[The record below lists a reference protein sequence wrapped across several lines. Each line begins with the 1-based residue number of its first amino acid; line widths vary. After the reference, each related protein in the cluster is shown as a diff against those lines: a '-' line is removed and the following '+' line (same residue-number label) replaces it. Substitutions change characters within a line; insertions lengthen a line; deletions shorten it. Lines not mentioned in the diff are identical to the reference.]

1 MSNHNIA
8 FDKVLI
14 FDLEGPFAH
23 FRKYYTNSSS
33 LTYLFPPRT
42 VIIGLIAGLLGLPS
56 ERHTRKINE
65 IYYEKFDKNKCVV
78 AVSLRTRIRR
88 MMQTVN
94 YIKTTSLSEIDGSA
108 GGTQIPLE
116 ILVSEK
122 DKDAKEI
129 TYRVYFYHMD
139 EGIYTEFKDRLKQQ
153 MFVYPPYMGL
163 TEFLASI
170 KYIGEGKVSKNKENQ
185 VNIDTACKLKE
196 VELDFSNNDLQYI
209 TEKMPTG
216 FLNDRKPL
224 PSEEYVL
231 EVKGKNMIVK
241 LNDTS
246 NCSSIIYSDE
256 GFELTDNVMFI

>member
-1 MSNHNIA
+1 MSTHNIT

-56 ERHTRKINE
+56 ERHTKKINE
-65 IYYEKFDKNKCVV
+65 IYYEQFNKDKCLV

-88 MMQTVN
+88 MIQTVN
-94 YIKTTSLSEIDGSA
+94 YIRTTSLSEIDGSA

-139 EGIYTEFKDRLKQQ
+139 EGIYTDFKDRLKQQ

-170 KYIGEGKVSKNKENQ
+170 KYIDEGRVLKKEDNN
-185 VNIDTACKLKE
+185 VKIDTVCKLKE
-196 VELDFSNNDLQYI
+196 VELDFSNDDLQYI

-224 PSEEYVL
+224 PSDEYVL
-231 EVKGKNMIVK
+231 EVKGKSMMVK
-241 LNDTS
+241 LNDLST
-246 NCSSIIYSDE
+246 CYSIIYSDE
-256 GFELTDNVMFI
+256 GLEPENRHFQ